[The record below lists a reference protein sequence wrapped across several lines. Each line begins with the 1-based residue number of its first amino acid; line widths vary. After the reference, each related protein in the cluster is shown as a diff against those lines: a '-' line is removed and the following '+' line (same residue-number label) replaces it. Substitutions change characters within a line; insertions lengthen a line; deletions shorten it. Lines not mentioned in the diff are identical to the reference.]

1 MPSAKRGPKDK
12 LLAKNALALQNTHTL
27 AANLHIALLFT
38 LVSMFYGGYA
48 LSPAGTTELPLYV
61 VTADNPV
68 RAGGPPY
75 PLSSVRSVRVSTVQ
89 TLQLP
94 SLLGAIFLLS
104 SAEHAFYASTC
115 RSYYRGFLHARVN
128 PVRWAVQASALPLA
142 ASVHVYFCLGTG
154 QRAAKRLLAQ
164 WQKRPSA
171 DRLAQGDEGRLQRL
185 GSCRHLGRLGSLLD
199 RWPGSSGLSR
209 SGAHCHSLDRAAWLP
224 AEREERRLTSLQV
237 AVASLPLWWALCR
250 SGRGLGA
257 GLTDSRLGARQGDV
271 HGTLPHTVPARGL
284 GLVPRNLDNRCA
296 GRQRQHHSAIGKQ
309 PSAS

>member
-1 MPSAKRGPKDK
+1 MPSTKRGPKDK

-27 AANLHIALLFT
+27 AANLHIALLCT
-38 LVSMFYGGYA
+38 LVSVFYGGYA

-104 SAEHAFYASTC
+104 SAEHAFYAATC

-142 ASVHVYFCLGTG
+142 ASVHVYFCGLVLCSEVLVSYALAFAIALLGYWCERELAREHGIG
-154 QRAAKRLLAQ
+154 QPAVPFIAKLAVSGFYTLVCCRQALITAANNSMPASVVVLIIGFLLLMLAQ
-164 WQKRPSA
+164 A
-171 DRLAQGDEGRLQRL
+171 
-185 GSCRHLGRLGSLLD
+185 
-199 RWPGSSGLSR
+199 
-209 SGAHCHSLDRAAWLP
+209 LP
-224 AEREERRLTSLQV
+224 QAIRLT
-237 AVASLPLWWALCR
+237 
-250 SGRGLGA
+250 
-257 GLTDSRLGARQGDV
+257 
-271 HGTLPHTVPARGL
+271 GL
-284 GLVPRNLDNRCA
+284 GLTSRAEETLYAAQSAALNLLLMMCWLCMF
-296 GRQRQHHSAIGKQ
+296 K
-309 PSAS
+309 P